1 MIPFP
6 PDRRVSTFI
15 DMETL
20 SFGDIVG
27 ATVTRFRRVS
37 EARRLGERLH
47 ETLRIDLPEV
57 DGVELAARYR
67 PAFDAVAA
75 GGDFAEVSD
84 LGDAVA
90 VVIGDIVGHGVD
102 AAVHSVQL
110 RSDLATALHVTR
122 DPAAALRVLDARSA
136 GRGESCIA
144 TAMCLLVDPSLRVAT
159 IATAGHPP
167 PLVVSPDHTSDWLPL
182 PSGPPVGMAG
192 NRPAATTVA
201 IGPDDVVLCF
211 TDGVIERPGVVLDHG
226 VAHLAGRVVGATRDV
241 RSTEAVVD
249 AAMEAAVDFADGRD
263 DAVALALRLV

>member
-1 MIPFP
+1 M
-6 PDRRVSTFI
+6 STFTV
-15 DMETL
+15 MESL
-20 SFGDIVG
+20 SLGDLVG

-37 EARRLGERLH
+37 EARRLGERLS
-47 ETLRIDLPEV
+47 ETLWIDVPDI
-57 DGVELAARYR
+57 DGIELAARYR

-84 LGDAVA
+84 LGDAVG

-102 AAVHSVQL
+102 AAVRSVQL

-122 DPAAALRVLDARSA
+122 DPASALRVLDARSS
-136 GRGESCIA
+136 GRGDNYIA
-144 TAMCLLVDPSLRVAT
+144 TAMCLLVDPALRVAS

-167 PLVVSPDHTSDWLPL
+167 PLVVCPDHTSDWLSI
-182 PSGPPVGMAG
+182 PSGPPVGVPG

-201 IGPDDVVLCF
+201 LGSDDVVLCF

-241 RSTEAVVD
+241 RSPDAVVE

-263 DAVALALRLV
+263 DAVALAFRVA